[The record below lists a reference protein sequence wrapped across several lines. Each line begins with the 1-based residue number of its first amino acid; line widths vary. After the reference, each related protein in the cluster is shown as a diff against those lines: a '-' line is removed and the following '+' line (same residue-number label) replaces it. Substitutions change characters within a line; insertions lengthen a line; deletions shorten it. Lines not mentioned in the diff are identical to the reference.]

1 MSTYS
6 ERYDDALSK
15 APWVAKTSNGRTL
28 LFKNAPYPER
38 KGYLFAATDLETVY
52 FEALLGASVATRL
65 AQVSEREGKETD
77 AGMEQAEAALRSLA
91 DAFEGGWGNA
101 SVEAETDDYFDA
113 VYFLRSGDF
122 AWQFNMT
129 EMRGRQPLTF
139 IAKHLLSPFSVL
151 MAQDRGVEPADPERP
166 VDAVAAVLSD
176 SGVARALRRV
186 TGAPPPA
193 SGKATAAVPASH
205 RLTPVPKRERTIPPA
220 TPSAAT
226 PAITPSPERTPLA
239 RPPTPPRASASQA
252 LPPMIPPSSP
262 TPAAKR
268 TRAYDYAAGILPSS
282 GPVSRGAST
291 EPGRSRS
298 TSPLKRVL
306 VAESTGLPPSVP
318 PIPPSDPPS
327 SASDLPSSTQDPLI
341 PTQKKKKR
349 KDKKAEEA
357 EEEAEADKRRAE
369 MKRRMAAGG
378 GGRLGRRR

>member
-1 MSTYS
+1 MSTYN
-6 ERYDDALSK
+6 ERYDDALSD
-15 APWVAKTSNGRTL
+15 APWVTKTSNGRTL
-28 LFKNAPYPER
+28 LFKYAPYPER

-65 AQVSEREGKETD
+65 SQVSEREGSAN
-77 AGMEQAEAALRSLA
+77 AGMEQAEAVLQSLHN
-91 DAFEGGWGNA
+91 AFEGGWAGA
-101 SVEAETDDYFDA
+101 SVEGEADDYFDA

-151 MAQDRGVEPADPERP
+151 MAQDRGVELADSDQA
-166 VDAVAAVLSD
+166 VDAVAAVISD
-176 SGVARALRRV
+176 GGVARGLRRV

-193 SGKATAAVPASH
+193 SGKVALSQP
-205 RLTPVPKRERTIPPA
+205 TPVPKRARTPSPAA
-220 TPSAAT
+220 TPVAPL

-239 RPPTPPRASASQA
+239 RPPTPPRASASQV

-262 TPAAKR
+262 TPATKR

-282 GPVSRGAST
+282 GPASRGPST

-298 TSPLKRVL
+298 TSPLKRIL
-306 VAESTGLPPSVP
+306 VAESIGLPSSVP

-327 SASDLPSSTQDPLI
+327 STSDLPSSTQDPLI
-341 PTQKKKKR
+341 PTQKKKKK

-357 EEEAEADKRRAE
+357 EEEAEADRRRAE
-369 MKRRMAAGG
+369 MKRRMVAGG